1 MNKKILSI
9 LAIVVIVAIVVV
21 AIILLY
27 ENQSTGP
34 TGSDV
39 KNEIAKEIYGLTG
52 TIKKIK
58 GKTLTLEALIPP
70 VDAQKSQVGATIKT
84 TVTDQT
90 KIVKIKFPE
99 DVATDS
105 KEPVYPEETVLNFSD
120 LKVGDKIDIGMT
132 ENVYEKI
139 INQTEFDINTIY
151 IIE

>member
-9 LAIVVIVAIVVV
+9 LAIVVIIAVVVV
-21 AIILLY
+21 AIILLGK
-27 ENQSTGP
+27 NKGTGP

-58 GKTLTLEALIPP
+58 NKTLTLEALIPP
-70 VDAQKSQVGATIKT
+70 VDAQKAQVEATIKA

-90 KIVKIKFPE
+90 KIVEIKFPE
-99 DVATDS
+99 DVPTDS
-105 KEPVYPEETVLNFSD
+105 KEPVYPEETMLNFGD

-139 INQTEFDINTIY
+139 INQAEFDINTIIY
-151 IIE
+151 FR

>member
-27 ENQSTGP
+27 KNRSTGP

-39 KNEIAKEIYGLTG
+39 KNEIAKEIYGLTA

-58 GKTLTLEALIPP
+58 GKILTLEAMIPP
-70 VDAQKSQVGATIKT
+70 VDTQKSQVGATIKA

-90 KIVKIKFPE
+90 KIVKIIFPE
-99 DVATDS
+99 DVAIDS
-105 KEPVYPEETVLNFSD
+105 KEPIYPEETILNFSD
-120 LKVGDKIDIGMT
+120 LKVGDEIDIGMT

>member
-27 ENQSTGP
+27 ENRSTGP
-34 TGSDV
+34 TGADV
-39 KNEIAKEIYGLTG
+39 KDEIAKEIYGLTG
-52 TIKKIK
+52 SIKKIG
-58 GKTLTLEALIPP
+58 GKTLTLGALIPP
-70 VDAQKSQVGATIKT
+70 LDAQKAQVEATIKA

-99 DVATDS
+99 DVAADS
-105 KEPVYPEETVLNFSD
+105 KQPVYPEETILNFSD
-120 LKVGDKIDIGMT
+120 LKVGDKIDIGTT

-151 IIE
+151 IID